1 MSAHRSR
8 ILLACLAVLAACAAA
23 VAVPAGLATG
33 GGGGVVTVL
42 APWTGTEG
50 QDFTQ
55 VLGDFTK
62 ATGVR
67 VVYQGTSALDQVLQA
82 DLSKGAPPD
91 VVVLPRPGD
100 LPEYADDGLV
110 PLGSV
115 LAGSDGR
122 YGPEWQ
128 RLTEVTAPGG
138 PAREYAI
145 VVKVSLK
152 SLIWYSTNGLRAL
165 LPQTPSAQRT
175 PRTWTGLL
183 SLSRAIAA
191 TGAAPWCLGMGAGST
206 TGYPGTDW
214 IEDIVLHEF
223 GPAVYQQWANGV
235 LPWTD
240 PRIRQAWEQFGTI
253 ARAGE
258 GGPVSALLTSSGDTG
273 KAMFGKRPACY
284 LDHNSYIGFYQ
295 GFPGSPQPGTGFG
308 YFPFPSM
315 GAPGGQASEV
325 GADLAGMFRDT
336 APARALIRYL
346 ASDAGQ
352 AAWPS
357 IPGTGVFSA
366 DDNLSP
372 RGGRGDAIYANPV
385 TRGIAGILTSG
396 SMLCFDASDLMP
408 ASLSAA
414 FNQAVLEFLGDP
426 RRYLY
431 PPGGVQPL
439 LRQLDQLRRQA
450 YHGQPTSYGCG

>member
-1 MSAHRSR
+1 
-8 ILLACLAVLAACAAA
+8 
-23 VAVPAGLATG
+23 
-33 GGGGVVTVL
+33 VVT
-42 APWTGTEG
+42 
-50 QDFTQ
+50 
-55 VLGDFTK
+55 
-62 ATGVR
+62 
-67 VVYQGTSALDQVLQA
+67 
-82 DLSKGAPPD
+82 
-91 VVVLPRPGD
+91 
-100 LPEYADDGLV
+100 
-110 PLGSV
+110 
-115 LAGSDGR
+115 GSDGR

-128 RLTEVTAPGG
+128 RLTDVTAAGGG
-138 PAREYAI
+138 PARQYAI

-152 SLIWYSTNGLRAL
+152 SLIWYSTQGVRAL
-165 LPQTPSAQRT
+165 LPGAPSAERT

-183 SLSRAIAA
+183 GLSRAIAA
-191 TGAAPWCLGMGAGST
+191 TGTAPWCLGMGAGST

-223 GPAVYQQWANGV
+223 GTAVYQQWANGA

-240 PRIRQAWEQFGTI
+240 PRIRQAWEQFGAI

-273 KAMFGKRPACY
+273 KAMFGTSPGCY
-284 LDHNSYIGFYQ
+284 LDHNSFIGFYQ
-295 GFPGSPQPGTGFG
+295 GFPGSPQPGTGFSF
-308 YFPFPSM
+308 FPFPSM

-336 APARALIRYL
+336 AQSRALIRYL

-352 AAWPS
+352 ADWPT

-372 RGGRGDAIYANPV
+372 RGGRGAAIYANPV

-396 SMLCFDASDLMP
+396 STLCFDASDLMP

-426 RRYLY
+426 GRYLY
-431 PPGGVQPL
+431 PPGGVDPL

-450 YHGQPTSYGCG
+450 YHGQPTTYTCG